1 VKFATAGDAARTS
14 LQLTGDMTNK
24 RNILIGAAAAACSMA
39 VLTQASGATSKTETL
54 RYHVKDV
61 SKLLT
66 HVDGTVVRRP
76 PFPEP
81 IAGDVLVINS
91 LDYKGD
97 SRHHAAN
104 WTASQ
109 TRRCAF
115 TQGEP
120 DCSMTVAIAGSLL
133 SLHGNPGTVVN
144 GTGRYEGATGRV
156 VSVKDTGAGAD
167 VVARVKL
174 H

>member
-1 VKFATAGDAARTS
+1 MDKKHIRVAAAV
-14 LQLTGDMTNK
+14 G
-24 RNILIGAAAAACSMA
+24 IGAIALWSPAGHAA
-39 VLTQASGATSKTETL
+39 SKTETL

-66 HVDGTVVRRP
+66 RADGSVVRRA

-81 IAGDVLVINS
+81 EAGDVLEINS
-91 LDYKGD
+91 LDYRGD
-97 SRHHAAN
+97 SRHHAGT

-115 TQGEP
+115 TAGEP
-120 DCSMTVAIAGSLL
+120 DCSMTIAIGGSLL

-144 GTGRYEGATGRV
+144 GTGRYEGASGRV

-167 VVARVKL
+167 VVAQIKVR
-174 H
+174 

>member
-1 VKFATAGDAARTS
+1 MTPHRIRNALIVAAV
-14 LQLTGDMTNK
+14 
-24 RNILIGAAAAACSMA
+24 AACTIAIWSPA
-39 VLTQASGATSKTETL
+39 GQAASKIETL
-54 RYHVKDV
+54 RFHVQDA
-61 SKLLT
+61 SKVLT
-66 HVDGTVVRRP
+66 HPDGSVVRRP

-81 IAGDVLVINS
+81 EAGDVLVINS

-97 SRHHAAN
+97 SRHHAAS

-115 TQGEP
+115 TDGAP
-120 DCSMTVAIAGSLL
+120 DCSMTVAIGGSLL
-133 SLHGNPGTVVN
+133 AFHGTPGTLVN

-156 VSVKDTGAGAD
+156 ISVKDTGAGAD

-174 H
+174 R

>member
-1 VKFATAGDAARTS
+1 MTA
-14 LQLTGDMTNK
+14 K
-24 RNILIGAAAAACSMA
+24 RNALILGAAAAGAIAIWSPSG
-39 VLTQASGATSKTETL
+39 QAAGRTETL

-61 SKLLT
+61 SKVLT
-66 HVDGTVVRRP
+66 HADGTVIRRP

-81 IAGDVLVINS
+81 QAGDVLVINS

-115 TQGEP
+115 TQSEP

-156 VSVKDTGAGAD
+156 ISVKDTGAGAD
-167 VVARVKL
+167 VVARIKL
-174 H
+174 R